1 MKIFFVLSIIIF
13 INHCSFD
20 TRTGIWKNE
29 SYSSKKKENKVFEDF
44 KKISI
49 SEQLFNKTIAFTGD
63 LVSTIP
69 VPMINNQWQDV
80 FYNSNNNS
88 KNFKYNNSNKIAFK
102 SQKLTNAKI
111 DNYKLF
117 IDGNLIVSDKK
128 GNIILYSLDNEKIIL
143 KFNFY
148 KKKFKRIKKNLNL
161 LVEKNIIYVADNL
174 GYVYAL
180 NYKKNKVIW
189 AKNYKIPFNSNIK
202 IFKEKIFVSNQNNNL
217 FILNKTDG
225 SLIKSIPTEEFVIK
239 NKFTNNLSYN
249 DNEELFY
256 LNSFGSLYSINLKSN
271 EVNWFNNFNQS
282 TNLTTSDLFEG
293 SIIVN
298 SDKIVI
304 ISSND
309 NTYLIDSNSGSVI
322 KRLNFSTKI
331 KPIIM
336 NNFIFFIS
344 KNNYLISLNL
354 NTNEFL
360 YSYNIGA
367 LIEVS
372 EKTVNNLSLNSFM
385 ILNNEIFIFFDN
397 SQVANI
403 DINGKFKKLFKL
415 PSKINSFPISIDSGI
430 LYLNNKNK
438 LVFLL

>member
-1 MKIFFVLSIIIF
+1 MRIFFALSIIIF

-20 TRTGIWKNE
+20 NKTGIWKNE
-29 SYSSKKKENKVFEDF
+29 NISSEKKENKVFKDF

-49 SEQLFNKTIAFTGD
+49 SEQLFNKTIAFNGD

-69 VPMINNQWQDV
+69 APMINNQWQDI

-88 KNFKYNNSNKIAFK
+88 KNFKYDNLNKIALK
-102 SQKLTNAKI
+102 SQKLSNAKL
-111 DNYKLF
+111 DSYKLF

-128 GNIILYSLDNEKIIL
+128 GNIIIYSLDNKKIIL

-148 KKKFKRIKKNLNL
+148 KKKFKRIKKKLSL
-161 LVEKNIIYVADNL
+161 SVEKNVIYVADNL
-174 GYVYAL
+174 GYAYAL
-180 NYKKNKVIW
+180 NYKKNKIIW

-202 IFKEKIFVSNQNNNL
+202 IFREKIFVANQNNNL
-217 FILNKTDG
+217 FILNKIDG
-225 SLIKSIPTEEFVIK
+225 RLIKSIPTEEFVIK
-239 NKFTNNLSYN
+239 NQFTNNLSYN
-249 DNEELFY
+249 DNGELYY
-256 LNSFGSLYSINLKSN
+256 LNSFGSLYSINLKSD

-282 TNLTTSDLFEG
+282 TNLTTSNLFEG

-298 SDKIVI
+298 SDKLVI

-344 KNNYLISLNL
+344 KNNYLISFNL
-354 NTNEFL
+354 NTGEIL
-360 YSYNIGA
+360 YSYNIGN
-367 LIEVS
+367 LIEMS
-372 EKTVNNLSLNSFM
+372 KKNVNNLSLRSFM
-385 ILNNEIFIFFDN
+385 ILNNNIFIFFDN

-415 PSKINSFPISIDSGI
+415 PSRINSFPISIDSGI